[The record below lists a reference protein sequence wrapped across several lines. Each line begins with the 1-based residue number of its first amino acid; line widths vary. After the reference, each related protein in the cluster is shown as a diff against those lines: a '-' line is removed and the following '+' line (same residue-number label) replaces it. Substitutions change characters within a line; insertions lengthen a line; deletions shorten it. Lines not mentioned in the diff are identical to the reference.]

1 MNARRPG
8 DARRCGDARPRV
20 CFVIPTYNEA
30 PNVTPL
36 LRRLDALYAG
46 EDAAFL
52 IVDDGSPDGTGALV
66 RSFAA
71 THPRV
76 HLLEGRRCGL
86 GDAYARGFAH
96 ALDTLDAGAIVQMDA
111 DLSHDPADARKLL
124 ARLADGADVAIGSR
138 YVPGASIDAGWRAR
152 RRLLSRWGNRL
163 ARRSAGLRGVRD
175 CTAGFRAIRAE
186 TLRAADPA
194 RIRVKGYAFQIALL
208 HRLVHAGARI
218 VEEGIHFRE
227 REHGRTKLGIRD
239 LVEFL
244 CHVGWLGFASPGTF
258 PKFALTGLSG
268 VFVNLGSFQL
278 LLDLGVHKL
287 LASPIAIEL
296 SIVSNFLINNYWTF
310 GDRVMVGRKRIRGL
324 KYHLVSLGSL
334 ALSYGTFAAL
344 SALLP
349 EAPPVLL
356 QGCAIPPAML
366 LNFFLS
372 SCWTF
377 RDAGRGGG

>member
-1 MNARRPG
+1 MKGRR
-8 DARRCGDARPRV
+8 RGDARPRV

-66 RSFAA
+66 RAFAA

-76 HLLEGRRCGL
+76 HLLEGRRRGL

-96 ALDTLDAGAIVQMDA
+96 ALDTLGAGVVVQMDA
-111 DLSHDPADARKLL
+111 DLSHDPADAGKLL
-124 ARLADGADVAIGSR
+124 ARLAHGADVAIGSR
-138 YVPGASIDAGWRAR
+138 YVPGGSIDAGWSPR
-152 RRLLSRWGNRL
+152 RRRLSRWGNRL
-163 ARRSAGLRGVRD
+163 ARRTAGLRGVRD

-194 RIRVKGYAFQIALL
+194 RIRVKGHAFQIALL

-227 REHGRTKLGIRD
+227 RERGRTKLGAAD
-239 LVEFL
+239 LAAFL
-244 CHVGWLGFASPGTF
+244 CQVLWLRIAGRGTF
-258 PKFALTGLSG
+258 PKFALTGLLG

-278 LLDLGVHKL
+278 LLELGVHKL

-296 SIVSNFLINNYWTF
+296 SILSNFLVNNYWTF
-310 GDRVMVGRKRIRGL
+310 GDRVMIGRKRIRGL
-324 KYHLVSLGSL
+324 KYHLASLGSL
-334 ALSYGTFAAL
+334 AVGGGTFAAL
-344 SALLP
+344 SMLLP

-356 QGCAIPPAML
+356 QGCSIPPAML
-366 LNFFLS
+366 LNFFLNS
-372 SCWTF
+372 SWTF
-377 RDAGRGGG
+377 RDAGSGGG